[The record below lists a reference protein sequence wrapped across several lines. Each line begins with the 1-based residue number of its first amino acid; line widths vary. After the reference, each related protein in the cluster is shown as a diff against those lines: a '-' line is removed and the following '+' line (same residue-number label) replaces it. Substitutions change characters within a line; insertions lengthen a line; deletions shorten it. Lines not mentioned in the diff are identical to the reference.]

1 MTLSGR
7 LGEIN
12 IRYLIVIICG
22 HAEASVS
29 QKIIGKSVTIIGKS
43 VTQVQS
49 PARKTEISEA
59 SHRRNVVSAALC
71 HVGEE

>member
-1 MTLSGR
+1 MTQSGR

-22 HAEASVS
+22 ICGHAEASVS
-29 QKIIGKSVTIIGKS
+29 QKIIGKS

-59 SHRRNVVSAALC
+59 SHSGTSFLPRCAMSMR
-71 HVGEE
+71 

>member
-1 MTLSGR
+1 MTQSGR

-29 QKIIGKSVTIIGKS
+29 QKIIGKSVTQI
-43 VTQVQS
+43 QS

-71 HVGEE
+71 HVDEG